1 MGQKKDENIDY
12 QKGFNEGYIIAQ
24 HMPELSNE
32 LAKLKNDSPR
42 VEGFR
47 DGHQQFALEKV
58 KDYRPAWIKEDTAKD
73 TPHIPPKDRD
83 REHER

>member
-1 MGQKKDENIDY
+1 MREEKEEHIDY

-32 LAKLKNDSPR
+32 LAKVKSESPR
-42 VEGFR
+42 MEGFR

-58 KDYRPAWIKEDTAKD
+58 KDYRPAWIREDAAKD
-73 TPHIPPKDRD
+73 TPQVPPKARD